1 MQSVMWCIIK
11 RKATEFVHACVV
23 NWFFPRYLPGAV
35 LHILRAR
42 SNNKIVLRNKL
53 LQGGSDKRSVNDNQ
67 ILNADI
73 LNQCPLWEIK
83 INFDGEKVCKN
94 NCARKWEDIGTGWL
108 GLLFSLKQICV
119 TAIKSETMAPANTGF
134 LRALPEVLMSTVPL
148 AGCHAVWYL
157 LGPMTATSENIL
169 IIFDSFTLLVKCEH
183 LEWADDIW
191 EEAEWAMFPQPGE
204 EMYKGRPI
212 SCLQFL

>member
-1 MQSVMWCIIK
+1 
-11 RKATEFVHACVV
+11 
-23 NWFFPRYLPGAV
+23 LPGAV

-94 NCARKWEDIGTGWL
+94 NCARK
-108 GLLFSLKQICV
+108 
-119 TAIKSETMAPANTGF
+119 
-134 LRALPEVLMSTVPL
+134 
-148 AGCHAVWYL
+148 
-157 LGPMTATSENIL
+157 
-169 IIFDSFTLLVKCEH
+169 
-183 LEWADDIW
+183 
-191 EEAEWAMFPQPGE
+191 
-204 EMYKGRPI
+204 
-212 SCLQFL
+212 